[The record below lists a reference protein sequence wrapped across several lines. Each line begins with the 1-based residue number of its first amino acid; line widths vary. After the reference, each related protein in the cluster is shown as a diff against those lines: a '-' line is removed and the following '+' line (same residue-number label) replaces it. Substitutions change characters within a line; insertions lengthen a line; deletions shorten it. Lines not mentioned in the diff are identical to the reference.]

1 MEHSLL
7 LSSISK
13 IFPGNWS
20 LLGRKTDFSAL
31 SNINL
36 KVHQGDVF
44 SLIGPNGAGKTTL
57 IKIICGLIEPSM
69 GNISICGHDLKKSAM
84 HARKKIGYCLESE
97 RSFYYRISGRANL
110 AFFASLDNLD
120 KNEAADKIELMLRML
135 DLIKVA
141 DKPFMNYSS
150 GQKQRLNLIRALLK
164 DPAIIIM
171 DEPTKSL
178 DPESAESF
186 WQILLK
192 WMQQEQDKT
201 IFFSTHSMDEVE
213 RFSTRLAFLAEGSII
228 AQGTLPDIKQSFN
241 QNDSRNVYQH
251 IINARRLDSFVG

>member
-1 MEHSLL
+1 MEYSLS
-7 LSSISK
+7 LSNISK

-20 LLGRKTDFSAL
+20 PLGRKTDFTAL

-36 KVHQGDVF
+36 RVHQGDIF

-57 IKIICGLIEPSM
+57 IKIICGLIEPSI
-69 GNISICGHDLKKSAM
+69 GDVSICGHDLKKAAM
-84 HARKKIGYCLESE
+84 HARKNIGYCLESE
-97 RSFYYRISGRANL
+97 RSFYYRISGRENL

-120 KNEAADKIELMLRML
+120 KNEAAGKIELMLRTL

-164 DPAIIIM
+164 DPSIIIM

-178 DPESAESF
+178 DPEAAESF

-192 WMQQEQDKT
+192 WMQQEQNKT
-201 IFFSTHSMDEVE
+201 IFFSTHNMDEVE
-213 RFSTRLAFLAEGSII
+213 RFSTRLAFLSEGSII

-241 QNDSRNVYQH
+241 QNDLRNIYQQ
-251 IINARRLDSFVG
+251 IISTRGLDSFVG